1 MAVVC
6 VLIRFPLFSFSG
18 PGGKRQIIMNVSNFS
33 APRPRATCDSP
44 FVLSSFILLSFFN
57 VFNLSCYFSSHPF
70 FPLLSI
76 PSLVVV
82 LFSYV
87 FYFFILSFSHLREK
101 RRLGN
106 LFVYKSCAV
115 VRSGLSHP
123 PTKLINVTSR
133 RDVDWFITSAAS
145 LTAHSIIIDACL
157 HAAYL
162 LLFSFYFSFL
172 DSKLTE
178 NGWPSSFSELSAGG
192 KHFIRL
198 LQSRSLS
205 LFCLFYF
212 FLKIKNVDVL

>member
-1 MAVVC
+1 MFQTSLRQDPGPPV
-6 VLIRFPLFSFSG
+6 IPPSFSL
-18 PGGKRQIIMNVSNFS
+18 RLFFFHFS
-33 APRPRATCDSP
+33 TFLTFLVIFPR
-44 FVLSSFILLSFFN
+44 IL
-57 VFNLSCYFSSHPF
+57 F

-212 FLKIKNVDVL
+212 F